1 MRLDENGLEGV
12 VDLRSHEDKF
22 SFDKWEMSL
31 SSKNASFAL
40 GQAVSVEYLPADKP
54 RGTQAA
60 FSIIATESQEAPE
73 TADTAIHENGMNKN
87 DGVSSDEQE
96 TAQD

>member
-1 MRLDENGLEGV
+1 
-12 VDLRSHEDKF
+12 
-22 SFDKWEMSL
+22 MSL

-60 FSIIATESQEAPE
+60 FSVIAEQSQEAPE
-73 TADTAIHENGMNKN
+73 TADTASHENGMSEN
-87 DGVSSDEQE
+87 DDAGSNEQE
-96 TAQD
+96 TA